1 VIGSVSEYIQSRI
14 QCFLIGRVTYEYIQ
28 IDLPLDPF
36 VDLVPLFPFLFVNG
50 FVDVLLDP
58 FLGADLDPFEALNCR
73 KELSEWHHFEVELW
87 RVSREYLLFAFFF
100 GFVDVDLEPFA
111 LDLAPFVDLEPFV
124 VLLPLVDLE
133 TLAPFVVD
141 LDRFVA
147 DDDLE
152 TLVAEALVAAFVAA
166 LDPLVALCWSL
177 ANNSATE
184 AQPDAAK
191 IRLIVGESSLI
202 WRVDALVVTLVDERE
217 GGADKGGSFWRGL
230 Q

>member
-1 VIGSVSEYIQSRI
+1 
-14 QCFLIGRVTYEYIQ
+14 
-28 IDLPLDPF
+28 
-36 VDLVPLFPFLFVNG
+36 
-50 FVDVLLDP
+50 
-58 FLGADLDPFEALNCR
+58 
-73 KELSEWHHFEVELW
+73 
-87 RVSREYLLFAFFF
+87 VSREYLLFAFFF

-166 LDPLVALCWSL
+166 LDPLVALC
-177 ANNSATE
+177 
-184 AQPDAAK
+184 
-191 IRLIVGESSLI
+191 
-202 WRVDALVVTLVDERE
+202 
-217 GGADKGGSFWRGL
+217 
-230 Q
+230 